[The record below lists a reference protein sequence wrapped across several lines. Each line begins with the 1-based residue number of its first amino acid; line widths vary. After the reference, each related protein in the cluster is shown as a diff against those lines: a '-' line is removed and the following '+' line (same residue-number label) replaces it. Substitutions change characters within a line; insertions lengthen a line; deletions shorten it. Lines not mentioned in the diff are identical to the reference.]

1 MHIKYR
7 NMGNFKRTGTVFA
20 LVLLLSV
27 NAFGADGGVKLN
39 GRTITSKTINDNGR
53 ILVPFRDIFEAL
65 GFSVEWDNGRIL
77 AENKEMSMELQAGS
91 DIIITSDKNMNSRTF
106 ECGTDVKI
114 IDDRAY
120 VPLRAVAERTGFE
133 VEWDDSSKTVDIYG
147 STDIPEIN
155 QNETE
160 VMLDYPV
167 SYSFEDKDLK
177 YIENFIIKNID
188 DKFDVKNFDIKENSL
203 TEVNGRVVFGVLSLN
218 YVKNGFVTD
227 WGYDFYV
234 QNGLASKLVIMGDPV
249 DPDITEV
256 PDMAEYTDT
265 ELKDMTMS
273 EIELQKNEEITE
285 QRVLR
290 RYRDGKYICAVV
302 TEITNRSSGISRGEY
317 FELVL

>member
-120 VPLRAVAERTGFE
+120 VPLRAVAEGTGFE

-265 ELKDMTMS
+265 ELKDRAMS